1 MRRAEPHEGW
11 AERCLVHPG
20 RQSETSERTPMFELD
35 ATVAAAIFFSSFAL
49 DLIAARYTGD
59 VVALRAGRAASL
71 SFLWHMLSAVVVIEY
86 AHNAVY
92 IVFVCLGGALGTYFT
107 IWSTRRAGTASERSA
122 PIAAD
127 VASAVPESFAPAL
140 SRGAMPCRATARA
153 SALVNRA
160 DWPACPGYGSSR
172 RAHSR

>member
-1 MRRAEPHEGW
+1 MPRASGATKQQTKE
-11 AERCLVHPG
+11 L
-20 RQSETSERTPMFELD
+20 PMLELD

-86 AHNAVY
+86 AHNAFY

-107 IWSTRRAGTASERSA
+107 IWSTRRAGAASERSA
-122 PIAAD
+122 PVAAA
-127 VASAVPESFAPAL
+127 VSSATSGHLAAAL
-140 SRGAMPCRATARA
+140 SPGAMPCPASARA
-153 SALVNRA
+153 SAASVNKA
-160 DWPACPGYGSSR
+160 DWPAYPGCGSSR
-172 RAHSR
+172 RVRSQ

>member
-1 MRRAEPHEGW
+1 M
-11 AERCLVHPG
+11 L
-20 RQSETSERTPMFELD
+20 ELD

-86 AHNAVY
+86 AHNAAYV
-92 IVFVCLGGALGTYFT
+92 VFVCLGGALGTYFT
-107 IWSTRRAGTASERSA
+107 IWSTRRTGAAPERSA

-127 VASAVPESFAPAL
+127 VPSAMPEHFAPAL
-140 SRGAMPCRATARA
+140 SRGAMPCPA
-153 SALVNRA
+153 SARTSASVNKA
-160 DWPACPGYGSSR
+160 DWPACPGHGSSR
-172 RAHSR
+172 RVRSR